1 MYMNEY
7 VRKCGLDG
15 NIPRHVAIIMDG
27 NGRWA
32 TKRGLP
38 RSAGHRAGM
47 EALRDLITAS
57 SELGIEALTL
67 YAFSTENWKRPRDE
81 VGTLFSLVVEYFNR
95 EISEL
100 HEKGVR
106 IRVLG
111 DMSRVPQKARAALM
125 RAEDITHDNSGLKL
139 NLAINYGA
147 RAELVRAAKALAE
160 DVSNGGMAP
169 DAIDEAAVS
178 SRLYTSGQPDVDL
191 LIRTG
196 GEMRLSNF
204 LLYQSA
210 YAELLFTDT
219 LFPDFDKAHYLDAIR
234 EFQGRS
240 RRFGA
245 IK

>member
-7 VRKCGLDG
+7 VRECGLDG

-125 RAEDITHDNSGLKL
+125 RAEDMTHDNRGLKL

-147 RAELVRAAKALAE
+147 RAELVRAARALAE

>member
-7 VRKCGLDG
+7 VRECGLDG

-111 DMSRVPQKARAALM
+111 DISCVPQKARAALM

>member
-1 MYMNEY
+1 MNEY
-7 VRKCGLDG
+7 VRECGLDG

-147 RAELVRAAKALAE
+147 RAELVRAARALAE

-196 GEMRLSNF
+196 GEMRLS
-204 LLYQSA
+204 
-210 YAELLFTDT
+210 
-219 LFPDFDKAHYLDAIR
+219 
-234 EFQGRS
+234 
-240 RRFGA
+240 
-245 IK
+245 

>member
-1 MYMNEY
+1 MNEY
-7 VRKCGLDG
+7 VRECGLDG

-47 EALRDLITAS
+47 EALRDLITVS

-147 RAELVRAAKALAE
+147 RAELVRAARALAE

>member
-7 VRKCGLDG
+7 VRECGLDG

-100 HEKGVR
+100 HENGVR

-111 DMSRVPQKARAALM
+111 DISCVPQKARAALM
-125 RAEDITHDNSGLKL
+125 RAEDMTHDNRGLKL

-147 RAELVRAAKALAE
+147 RAELVRAARALAE

>member
-1 MYMNEY
+1 MNEY
-7 VRKCGLDG
+7 VRECGLDG

-38 RSAGHRAGM
+38 RSVGHRAGM

-100 HEKGVR
+100 HENGVR

-111 DMSRVPQKARAALM
+111 DISCVPQKARAALM

-147 RAELVRAAKALAE
+147 RAELVRAARALAE

>member
-1 MYMNEY
+1 MNEY

-125 RAEDITHDNSGLKL
+125 RAEDMTHDNRGLKL

>member
-7 VRKCGLDG
+7 VRECGLDG

-47 EALRDLITAS
+47 EALRDLITVS

-111 DMSRVPQKARAALM
+111 DISCVPQKARAALM
-125 RAEDITHDNSGLKL
+125 RAEDMTHDNRGLKL

>member
-1 MYMNEY
+1 MNEY
-7 VRKCGLDG
+7 VRECGLDG

-38 RSAGHRAGM
+38 RSVGHRAGM

-125 RAEDITHDNSGLKL
+125 RAEDMTHDNSGLKL

-147 RAELVRAAKALAE
+147 RAELVRAARALAE
-160 DVSNGGMAP
+160 DVSNSGMAP

>member
-1 MYMNEY
+1 MNEY
-7 VRKCGLDG
+7 VRECGLDG

-38 RSAGHRAGM
+38 RSVGHRAGM
-47 EALRDLITAS
+47 EVLRDLITVS

-100 HEKGVR
+100 HENGVR

-125 RAEDITHDNSGLKL
+125 RAEDMTHDNSGLKL

-147 RAELVRAAKALAE
+147 RAELVRAARALAE

-219 LFPDFDKAHYLDAIR
+219 LFPDFDKAHYLDAIH

-245 IK
+245 IKQ

>member
-1 MYMNEY
+1 MNEY
-7 VRKCGLDG
+7 VRECGLDG

-47 EALRDLITAS
+47 EALRDLITVS

-111 DMSRVPQKARAALM
+111 DISCVPQKARAALM
-125 RAEDITHDNSGLKL
+125 RAEDMTHDNRGLKL

>member
-1 MYMNEY
+1 MNEY
-7 VRKCGLDG
+7 VRECGLDG

-57 SELGIEALTL
+57 SELGIKALTL

-125 RAEDITHDNSGLKL
+125 RAEDMTHDNRGLKL

-147 RAELVRAAKALAE
+147 RAELVRAARALAE

>member
-1 MYMNEY
+1 MNEY
-7 VRKCGLDG
+7 VRECGLDG

-106 IRVLG
+106 IRILG
-111 DMSRVPQKARAALM
+111 DISCVPQKARAALM

>member
-1 MYMNEY
+1 MNEY
-7 VRKCGLDG
+7 VRECGLDG

-38 RSAGHRAGM
+38 RSVGHRAGM
-47 EALRDLITAS
+47 EALRDLITVS

-100 HEKGVR
+100 HENGVR
-106 IRVLG
+106 IRILG
-111 DMSRVPQKARAALM
+111 DISCVPQKARAALM

-147 RAELVRAAKALAE
+147 RAELVRAARALAE

>member
-1 MYMNEY
+1 MNEY
-7 VRKCGLDG
+7 VRECGLDG

-100 HEKGVR
+100 HENGVR

-245 IK
+245 IKQ

>member
-1 MYMNEY
+1 MNEY
-7 VRKCGLDG
+7 VRECGLDG

-67 YAFSTENWKRPRDE
+67 YAFSTGNWKRPRDE

-147 RAELVRAAKALAE
+147 RAELVRAARALAE

>member
-1 MYMNEY
+1 MNEY
-7 VRKCGLDG
+7 VRECGLDG

-47 EALRDLITAS
+47 EALRDVITAS

>member
-1 MYMNEY
+1 MNEY
-7 VRKCGLDG
+7 VRECGLDG

-38 RSAGHRAGM
+38 RSVGHRAGM

-67 YAFSTENWKRPRDE
+67 YALSTENWKRPRDE

-147 RAELVRAAKALAE
+147 RAELVRAARALAE

>member
-1 MYMNEY
+1 MNEY
-7 VRKCGLDG
+7 VRECGLDG

-100 HEKGVR
+100 HENGVR

-111 DMSRVPQKARAALM
+111 DISCVPQKARAALM
-125 RAEDITHDNSGLKL
+125 RAEDITHDNRGLKL

-147 RAELVRAAKALAE
+147 RAELVRAARALAE

-245 IK
+245 IKQ

>member
-1 MYMNEY
+1 MNEY
-7 VRKCGLDG
+7 VRECGLDG

-100 HEKGVR
+100 HENGVR

-125 RAEDITHDNSGLKL
+125 RAEDMTHDNRGLKL

-147 RAELVRAAKALAE
+147 RAELVRAARALAE

>member
-1 MYMNEY
+1 MNEY
-7 VRKCGLDG
+7 VRECGLDG

-125 RAEDITHDNSGLKL
+125 RAEDMTHDNRGLKL

-160 DVSNGGMAP
+160 DVSNGGTAP

>member
-1 MYMNEY
+1 MNEY
-7 VRKCGLDG
+7 VRECGLDG

-38 RSAGHRAGM
+38 RSVGHRAGM

-100 HEKGVR
+100 HENGVR
-106 IRVLG
+106 IRILG
-111 DMSRVPQKARAALM
+111 DISCVPQKARAALM
-125 RAEDITHDNSGLKL
+125 RAEDITHDNRGLKL

-147 RAELVRAAKALAE
+147 RAELVRAARALAE

>member
-1 MYMNEY
+1 MNEY
-7 VRKCGLDG
+7 VRECGLDG

-125 RAEDITHDNSGLKL
+125 RAEEITHDNSGLKL

>member
-1 MYMNEY
+1 MNEY
-7 VRKCGLDG
+7 VRECGLDG

>member
-1 MYMNEY
+1 MNEY
-7 VRKCGLDG
+7 VRECGLDG

-38 RSAGHRAGM
+38 RSVGHRAGM

-147 RAELVRAAKALAE
+147 RAELVRAARALAE

>member
-1 MYMNEY
+1 MNEY
-7 VRKCGLDG
+7 VRECGLDG

-100 HEKGVR
+100 HENGVR

-111 DMSRVPQKARAALM
+111 DISCVPQKARAALM
-125 RAEDITHDNSGLKL
+125 RAEDITHDNRGLKL
-139 NLAINYGA
+139 NLAINY
-147 RAELVRAAKALAE
+147 
-160 DVSNGGMAP
+160 
-169 DAIDEAAVS
+169 
-178 SRLYTSGQPDVDL
+178 
-191 LIRTG
+191 
-196 GEMRLSNF
+196 
-204 LLYQSA
+204 
-210 YAELLFTDT
+210 
-219 LFPDFDKAHYLDAIR
+219 
-234 EFQGRS
+234 
-240 RRFGA
+240 
-245 IK
+245 

>member
-7 VRKCGLDG
+7 VRECGLDG

-100 HEKGVR
+100 HEKGGR
-106 IRVLG
+106 LRVLG
-111 DMSRVPQKARAALM
+111 DMSRVPQTARAALM

>member
-1 MYMNEY
+1 MNEY
-7 VRKCGLDG
+7 VRECGLDG

-100 HEKGVR
+100 HENGVR

-111 DMSRVPQKARAALM
+111 DMARVPQKARAALM

>member
-1 MYMNEY
+1 MNEY
-7 VRKCGLDG
+7 VRECGLDG

-38 RSAGHRAGM
+38 RSVGHRAGM

-125 RAEDITHDNSGLKL
+125 RAEDMTHDNRGLKL

-147 RAELVRAAKALAE
+147 RAELVRAARALAE

>member
-1 MYMNEY
+1 MNEY
-7 VRKCGLDG
+7 VRECGLDG

-38 RSAGHRAGM
+38 RSVGHRAGM
-47 EALRDLITAS
+47 EALRDLITVS

-125 RAEDITHDNSGLKL
+125 RAEDMTHDNRGLKL

>member
-1 MYMNEY
+1 MNEY
-7 VRKCGLDG
+7 VRECGLDG

-125 RAEDITHDNSGLKL
+125 RAEDMTHDNSGLKL

-245 IK
+245 IKQ

>member
-1 MYMNEY
+1 MNEY
-7 VRKCGLDG
+7 VRECGLDG

-100 HEKGVR
+100 HENGVR

-111 DMSRVPQKARAALM
+111 DISCVPQKARAALM

>member
-1 MYMNEY
+1 MNEY
-7 VRKCGLDG
+7 VRECGLDG

-47 EALRDLITAS
+47 EALRDLITVS

-125 RAEDITHDNSGLKL
+125 RAEDMTHDNRGLKL

>member
-1 MYMNEY
+1 MNEY
-7 VRKCGLDG
+7 VRECGLDG

-219 LFPDFDKAHYLDAIR
+219 LFPDFDKAHYLDAIH

>member
-1 MYMNEY
+1 MNEY
-7 VRKCGLDG
+7 VRECGLDG

-111 DMSRVPQKARAALM
+111 DMSRVPQKARTALM
-125 RAEDITHDNSGLKL
+125 RAEDMTHDNRGLKL

-147 RAELVRAAKALAE
+147 RAELVRAARALAE
-160 DVSNGGMAP
+160 DISNGGMAP

>member
-1 MYMNEY
+1 MNEY
-7 VRKCGLDG
+7 VRECGLDG

-147 RAELVRAAKALAE
+147 RAELVRAARALAE

-204 LLYQSA
+204 QLYQSA

-245 IK
+245 IKQ

>member
-7 VRKCGLDG
+7 VRECGLDG

-38 RSAGHRAGM
+38 RSVGHRAGM
-47 EALRDLITAS
+47 EVLRDLITVS

-111 DMSRVPQKARAALM
+111 DISCVPQKARAALM
-125 RAEDITHDNSGLKL
+125 RAEDMTHDNRGLKL

-147 RAELVRAAKALAE
+147 RAELVRAARALAE

>member
-1 MYMNEY
+1 MNEY
-7 VRKCGLDG
+7 VRECGLDG

-100 HEKGVR
+100 HENGVR

-111 DMSRVPQKARAALM
+111 DISCVPQKARAALM

-147 RAELVRAAKALAE
+147 RAELVRAARALAE

-245 IK
+245 IKQ

>member
-1 MYMNEY
+1 MNEY
-7 VRKCGLDG
+7 VRECGLDG

-47 EALRDLITAS
+47 EALRDLITVS

>member
-1 MYMNEY
+1 MNEY
-7 VRKCGLDG
+7 VRECGLDG

-100 HEKGVR
+100 HENGVR

-111 DMSRVPQKARAALM
+111 DISCVPQKARAALM

-147 RAELVRAAKALAE
+147 RAELVRAARALAE

-219 LFPDFDKAHYLDAIR
+219 LFPDFDKAHYLDAIH

-245 IK
+245 IKQ